1 MAIAVALLNI
11 ISNPDTTERELIVDG
26 TLTFSGNYP
35 NFGDMMNLGQF
46 DAIKSQSLP
55 TKVEIYEMPAAGTAP
70 SGFTYTYAL
79 GTTLANGQVVVT
91 ASASQASP
99 GILPLVQIAVAAY
112 PAGITGA
119 SVRFRAWFPSFV

>member
-1 MAIAVALLNI
+1 MLVTALLQI

-35 NFGDMMNLGQF
+35 NFGDTMNLAF
-46 DAIKSQSLP
+46 DQVKTQSLP

-70 SGFTYTYAL
+70 SGYVYVYAI
-79 GTTLANGQVVVT
+79 GTTLANGKVVIMESADQT
-91 ASASQASP
+91 AP
-99 GILPLVQIAVAAY
+99 GAVPLAQLPAEAY

-119 SVRFRAWFPSFV
+119 SVRFRAWFPAFV